1 MKTKHILTAMALPAL
16 FAACTA
22 EDIVNEGANT
32 LQQRPMVEN
41 LTLKVV
47 EGAESR
53 YAVDGASSLKFN
65 FETGDKIGAAI
76 IDEYQPGVKPEN
88 WDVIPS
94 LAGNTPFTYSA
105 SAGEWSAPEDLPL
118 GLGHYL
124 FVYPYNR
131 ADVNRA
137 AVSYE
142 LPVVQKLYTEENGDI
157 DLNAA
162 IEASNKSFYSTV
174 VTSSDIEDL
183 DVDLKNLYA
192 YPKFVINFDNGE
204 KVTTVSKVVL
214 AKKNGF
220 EVKGGFNHE
229 VVAAMFA
236 DNADSKF
243 WTSKTDKTTDW
254 NKVQTA
260 DVLTAD
266 ENYATIETSEYLVA
280 ELPLNAEVEEVTNNK
295 YIEVRFMMPG
305 ELIGEDAS
313 GLSAYTMYVYTDNGA
328 YSFNLKKAVEFK
340 MTTKP
345 SAINRAIA
353 RGTANTLT
361 IDKDDVTKDS
371 KAPFIV
377 TNVADWNELV
387 AAYGDESVF
396 TASKPINVVYVGS
409 SLVLDETAE
418 MPTEAYFHVNSVTVE
433 GDVELCNV
441 IADEVIVAK
450 DAALTTCGTF
460 TAASIVNKGELNVAA
475 VYNNKGKA
483 QKYNGLKAVV
493 NYATV
498 NVEEDAIAEFFFSNQ
513 KGGILNNEGTLTFFN
528 ENAVMTIDGEIQ
540 YVDGNNGT
548 INNAGTINMG
558 NFTNLAPEYK
568 SNKKLVNMP
577 TINNEG
583 KILTKGDVINFGTI
597 INEGT
602 LSCKNQAGT
611 FVNANSYN
619 KYVGTVLAVLD
630 AKEDGLTYITE
641 NKGEVIVYAPFQD
654 DVVIEKQA
662 GKVSYETAK
671 ASEAFYVESTGA
683 ISYVNNIYVADDYT
697 LTATKNT
704 ITLNVMGDATIAR
717 TYNATKGYLAHVAEL
732 NVVEG
737 TTVLGS
743 DFSLSSM
750 TVAEDAMVKVPAGKT
765 LKVSSSKFENLGEI
779 EVAGT
784 FSALNVSGASAEAG
798 LVTESG
804 ANAEI
809 KWKENATADAKK
821 QAYMDALENV
831 VADFI
836 GNSSRYDYTVNCEQ
850 FLMYV
855 EHVVGAST
863 ATDEMEEHVEALEE
877 AMEAAEID
885 SISDNDIKEAFA
897 NVAADNKEDL
907 IEILEEATFTQDVI
921 LYDKKTGAKA
931 TGETYGSAYE
941 ALKKAIVEQTQGNV
955 TDKVLAYAATAL
967 SEAEIDAILAEV
979 APYAYIW
986 EGSKFDKLVS
996 VWVKYADM
1004 TSLDSDFSK
1013 AVANNKVNLKTL
1025 KDFMKTVKGGSSA
1038 TSVEIQGL
1046 ISDWTMLELNNMKY
1060 HDNQVKACAR
1070 VAYLSTTGKNP
1081 TW

>member
-162 IEASNKSFYSTV
+162 IEANNKSFYSTV

-328 YSFNLKKAVEFK
+328 YSFNLGKAVEFK

-345 SAINRAIA
+345 SAKNRAIA

-361 IDKDDVTKDS
+361 IDKDDVKKDT

-396 TASKPINVVYVGS
+396 TASKPINVVYVGN

-433 GDVELCNV
+433 GEVELCNV

-450 DAALTTCGTF
+450 DATLTTCGTF

-483 QKYNGLKAVV
+483 QKYNGLEAVV

-498 NVEEDAIAEFFFSNQ
+498 NVEEDAIVEFFFSNQ

-558 NFTNLAPEYK
+558 NFANLAPEYK
-568 SNKKLVNMP
+568 NKKLVNMP

-583 KILTKGDVINFGTI
+583 KILTKGDVINFGTV

-611 FVNANSYN
+611 FVNTAT
-619 KYVGTVLAVLD
+619 GVLD

-683 ISYVNNIYVADDYT
+683 TSYVNNIYVADDYT
-697 LTATKNT
+697 LTATNNT

-717 TYNATKGYLAHVAEL
+717 TYNATKGYLAHVAVL
-732 NVVEG
+732 NVEEG

-743 DFSLSSM
+743 DFSLKSM
-750 TVAEDAMVKVPAGKT
+750 TVAEDAMVKVPAGKS
-765 LKVSSSKFENLGEI
+765 LEVSSSMFENLGEI

-784 FSALNVSGASAEAG
+784 FAALNISGTSEKAG

-804 ANAEI
+804 ANAKI
-809 KWKENATADAKK
+809 YWSENAKEWSDADTRKAEL
-821 QAYMDALENV
+821 ALAIAEYMDKDDDYYVGRNYVLTLAGFNSYLFNVKDLEEEYN
-831 VADFI
+831 
-836 GNSSRYDYTVNCEQ
+836 
-850 FLMYV
+850 
-855 EHVVGAST
+855 
-863 ATDEMEEHVEALEE
+863 TDENYPKAWAFVTKYNVTSVSEPEFK
-877 AMEAAEID
+877 AAAAKVA
-885 SISDNDIKEAFA
+885 SDN
-897 NVAADNKEDL
+897 
-907 IEILEEATFTQDVI
+907 
-921 LYDKKTGAKA
+921 
-931 TGETYGSAYE
+931 
-941 ALKKAIVEQTQGNV
+941 KKALVEKLNKMEISLQDATLYTPTKDANGNV
-955 TDKVLAYAATAL
+955 TKTAKTNAYNAFRTDVQAKEVSTGLANSVNYAVNAL

-996 VWVKYADM
+996 VWVKYAGM

-1013 AVANNKVNLKTL
+1013 AVTSSKVNLATL

-1060 HDNQVKACAR
+1060 HDDQVKACAR
-1070 VAYLSTTGKNP
+1070 VAYFSTTGKNP